1 MGAKKEKNVMQDIDW
16 FKRKKVIQK
25 EKEEKVSMKKK
36 RNKEKTK
43 EKEQR
48 LKNRIEY
55 SGSKRKE

>member
-1 MGAKKEKNVMQDIDW
+1 
-16 FKRKKVIQK
+16 
-25 EKEEKVSMKKK
+25 MKKK